1 MKITRNHLDIFIDY
15 AVLCGVSK
23 EQLAERLK
31 CYVDIK
37 ATPTKIGS
45 EIFIRC
51 MEVVTTLLNNQLSG
65 IRVGKHLDMHTLGV
79 IYDISLK
86 ASTIEEGLH
95 YCHDYLK
102 HTFPQ
107 LQVTNTLVGDTVEIT
122 IAVEGF
128 PENISTIVL
137 ETILT
142 VMGKEL
148 IMMFGS
154 TEITYTSRFCDEQYP
169 RDWEKHKFFSLRF
182 SKKVLK
188 ASVRNLVNEG
198 IDIVI
203 PKYLEM
209 LEHLKNENTFTSRV
223 KMAILNLAAPSLPSI
238 ELVAEVYNYTVRTFQ
253 RKLASEAVIFRDI
266 LEELKREIG
275 TLLIRHERFQIAD
288 IAAILGYAESS
299 SLIRS
304 FKKWHGKSPQQ
315 YRQSLAQQQGLQPF
329 QQ

>member
-1 MKITRNHLDIFIDY
+1 MKIARNHLDIYIDY
-15 AVLCGVSK
+15 SVLCGVSK

-31 CYVDIK
+31 RYIDIR
-37 ATPTKIGS
+37 ATPSKISS
-45 EIFIRC
+45 ETFVRC
-51 MEVVTTLLNNQLSG
+51 MEVVATLLNNELSG
-65 IRVGKHLDMHTLGV
+65 LRVGKHLDMHTLGV

-86 ASTIEEGLH
+86 ATTIEEGLH
-95 YCHDYLK
+95 YCYDYLK

-107 LQVTNTLVGDTVEIT
+107 IQVTNTFFGDTIQIT
-122 IAVEGF
+122 IRADGF
-128 PENISTIVL
+128 PENISRIVL
-137 ETILT
+137 ETTLT

-148 IMMFGS
+148 IVMFGS
-154 TEITYTSRFCDEQYP
+154 TEITYTSPFCNEQYP
-169 RDWEKHKFFSLRF
+169 DDWKKHKFFSLRF

-209 LEHLKNENTFTSRV
+209 LENLKNEHTFASRV
-223 KMAILNLAAPSLPSI
+223 KMAILNLAGPALPSI

-253 RKLASEAVIFRDI
+253 RKLASEGIIFRDI
-266 LEELKREIG
+266 LEEIKSEMG
-275 TLLIRHERFQIAD
+275 TLLVRHERFQIAD
-288 IAAILGYAESS
+288 IATILGYSESS

-315 YRQSLAQQQGLQPF
+315 YRQSMAQQQVN
-329 QQ
+329 